1 MGIIKTVLKLAAVL
15 LSGSLVKRLLDSI
28 GYSLGLDL
36 GGLTSLISMVVM
48 AFLTMSLLFP
58 RNYFKENVRRIFKG
72 AFSFLLIWLM
82 SALFL
87 DFFRIKHYTQIGF
100 IAASLC
106 VVFVTR
112 KSLNAK
118 IRLSE
123 LRIVCEEEAV
133 QPEDHTILLS
143 LAPVPKVA
151 FLHGFDLGGL
161 LKVLRGKARF
171 HWKLPEDAFMES
183 FEHRQTLKLKG
194 SLSSFVE
201 AVGKSATGN
210 TAILCEAKPS
220 RQLMKVEVASDN
232 PQALEEFKKILKEA
246 GQGSGQGLR
255 QALEEWLSLKPYI
268 MPVPWLIDLNPSRLA
283 GRLLIVGERRDAEDL
298 ALQLCLSQLRRN
310 SMAIVVDVK
319 GISEDT
325 EGEMKKTLV
334 ERGFKPSKNRL
345 RKKPVKTY
353 RHHGGMEVV
362 FANGPSD
369 EALLKK
375 TLSKPLAAIWF
386 RGLAGNLDVKA
397 PIEILTL
404 EKPWIRS
411 GFEADNIILMHC
423 KKELIESFLPSRGF
437 ALERRTVLISQQGVR
452 VLK

>member
-1 MGIIKTVLKLAAVL
+1 MSIIKTVLKLAAVL
-15 LSGSLVKRLLDSI
+15 LLGSLVKRLLDSI
-28 GYSLGLDL
+28 VYPFGLDL
-36 GGLTSLISMVVM
+36 GGLTSLISIAVM

-58 RNYFKENVRRIFKG
+58 RKYFKDNVRRVFKR

-87 DFFRIKHYTQIGF
+87 AFFRIKHYTQIGF
-100 IAASLC
+100 IATFLC

-123 LRIVCEEEAV
+123 LRIVCKEEAV

-151 FLHGFDLGGL
+151 FLHGFGLGGL
-161 LKVLRGKARF
+161 LKVLMGKARF
-171 HWKLPEDAFMES
+171 HRKLPEDAFMES

-201 AVGKSATGN
+201 AVGKSVTGN
-210 TAILCEAKPS
+210 IAILCEAKPS

-232 PQALEEFKKILKEA
+232 PQALEEFKKILKGA
-246 GQGSGQGLR
+246 GPGSGQGLR
-255 QALEEWLSLKPYI
+255 KALEEWLSLKPYVI
-268 MPVPWLIDLNPSRLA
+268 PVPELLDLNTSRLA

-298 ALQLCLSQLRRN
+298 ALRLCLSQLRRN

-319 GISEDT
+319 GTSEDAGD
-325 EGEMKKTLV
+325 EIKRKLV
-334 ERGFKPSKNRL
+334 ERGFKLSKNRL

-353 RHHGGMEVV
+353 RHHDGMEVV
-362 FANGPSD
+362 YANEPSD

-375 TLSKPLAAIWF
+375 TSSKPLAAIWF
-386 RGLAGNLDVKA
+386 RGFAENLDVKA
-397 PIEILTL
+397 PIKILTL
-404 EKPWIRS
+404 KKPWIRS
-411 GFEADNIILMHC
+411 SFEADNIILMDC
-423 KKELIESFLPSRGF
+423 KKELIESLLPSRGF
-437 ALERRTVLISQQGVR
+437 ALERRTILVSQRGVR